1 MAFLAPSI
9 LSADVLILK
18 QQIEDVEENGADYIH
33 IDVMDGHF
41 VPNLTFGPFMVK
53 AVNRITKLPKDVHLM
68 ISNPDMYIR
77 EFAAAGASIITIH
90 QEACNHLDRTIQF
103 IREQNCLAGISIN
116 PATPVSTLENVIEI
130 ADLVL
135 VMSVNP
141 GYGGQKFIPYTLEK
155 IRTLKDLIIKKNPK
169 CLIEVD
175 GGVNRD
181 TAPEIV
187 KAGAD
192 ILVAGNAVF
201 GEKSAGDACR
211 ALKNI
216 ITGGGQDI

>member
-9 LSADVLILK
+9 LSADVLKLR
-18 QQIEDVEENGADYIH
+18 QQLELVEENGADYIH

-53 AVNRITKLPKDVHLM
+53 AVSRVTELPKDVHLM
-68 ISNPDMYIR
+68 ISNPDLYIR
-77 EFAAAGASIITIH
+77 DFAAAGASIITVH

-103 IREQNCLAGISIN
+103 IREQNCLAGVSIN
-116 PATPVSTLENVIEI
+116 PATPVSTLENIIEI
-130 ADLVL
+130 TDLVL
-135 VMSVNP
+135 IMSVNP
-141 GYGGQKFIPYTLEK
+141 GYGGQKFIPYSLEK
-155 IRTLKDLIIKKNPK
+155 IRTLKDLIIKRNPK

-175 GGVNRD
+175 GGVNRE
-181 TAPEIV
+181 TARDIV

-201 GEKSAGDACR
+201 GEKSVGDACR
-211 ALKNI
+211 KLKNVI
-216 ITGGGQDI
+216 SGGGLEI